1 VRREWESLALHVLI
15 SLAVVVA
22 AWAVC
27 RWSWPEGGPARQTAM
42 TGLWMAAG
50 SGALSLALFHRARS
64 VKQALLALVVLFVVR
79 IALVAL
85 GATWA
90 IRGSGGVMPFVYG
103 FFGTYFPLQWVEIH
117 YLIAE
122 GRAGGRA
129 EQRGRET
136 K

>member
-1 VRREWESLALHVLI
+1 MTRAREPLALHVVV
-15 SLAVVVA
+15 SLAVVGL

-27 RWSWPEGGPARQTAM
+27 RYSWPEGPARQVAM
-42 TGLWMAAG
+42 TGVWMSAG
-50 SGALSLALFHRARS
+50 SATLSLALFRRAKS
-64 VKQALLALVVLFVVR
+64 VKQALFVLVLLFGVRVV
-79 IALVAL
+79 LVAL

-90 IRGSGGVMPFVYG
+90 IRGSGGVMPFVFG

-117 YLIAE
+117 YLISENKRARE
-122 GRAGGRA
+122 G